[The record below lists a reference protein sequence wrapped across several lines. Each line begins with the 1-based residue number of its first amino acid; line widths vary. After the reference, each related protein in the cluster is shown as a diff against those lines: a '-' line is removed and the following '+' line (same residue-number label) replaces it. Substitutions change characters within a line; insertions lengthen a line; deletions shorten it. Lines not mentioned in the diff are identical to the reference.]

1 MSTDTPRRAIAL
13 EYDGETAPRI
23 SAIGQDRLAEQI
35 MTLARE
41 HGVPMVENDELA
53 ALLARLE
60 LGDEIPEMLY
70 LCIAQIIAFAY
81 RLRGRVPDG
90 WRPPQQDGTG
100 AGTMWDGESGAPD
113 EGSVES

>member
-1 MSTDTPRRAIAL
+1 MNTSAPRRAIAL
-13 EYDGETAPRI
+13 EYDGEAAPRI

-35 MTLARE
+35 MALARE

-81 RLRGRVPDG
+81 RLRGRVPAG
-90 WRPPQQDGTG
+90 WRPDDDDTN
-100 AGTMWDGESGAPD
+100 AGTTWDGATGVP
-113 EGSVES
+113 GVPSVEP